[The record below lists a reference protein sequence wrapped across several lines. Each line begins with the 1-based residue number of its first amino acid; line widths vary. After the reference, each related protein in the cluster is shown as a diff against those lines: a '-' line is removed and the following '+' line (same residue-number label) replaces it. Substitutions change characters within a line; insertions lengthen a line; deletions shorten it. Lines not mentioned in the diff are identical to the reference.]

1 MAAVIQR
8 KPQILKNAG
17 RKEKIPEVKKH
28 LLEKYLAAL
37 LTSSTQKE
45 AAEKAG
51 ISPRW
56 MREIM
61 RDPEFAAEYSRRK
74 AEVVDDAT
82 RHIQGVYHKAIK
94 TLEGVIDSEK
104 ASNRDKINASRA
116 ILEYGQQLTETNE
129 VISRLEDLE
138 RMTETQ

>member
-1 MAAVIQR
+1 M
-8 KPQILKNAG
+8 
-17 RKEKIPEVKKH
+17 KKH

-61 RDPEFAAEYSRRK
+61 RDPEFAAEYTRRK

-82 RHIQGVYHKAIK
+82 RHIQGIYQKAIK
-94 TLEGVIDSEK
+94 TLEGVIDSKK

-116 ILEYGQQLTETNE
+116 ILEYGQQLTDTNE
-129 VISRLEDLE
+129 VLTRLDDLE
-138 RMTETQ
+138 RMTEAR

>member
-1 MAAVIQR
+1 M
-8 KPQILKNAG
+8 
-17 RKEKIPEVKKH
+17 KKH

-56 MREIM
+56 MREVM
-61 RDPEFAAEYSRRK
+61 RDPEFAAEYARRK

-82 RHIQGVYHKAIK
+82 RHIQGIYQKAIK
-94 TLEGVIDSEK
+94 TLEGVIDSQK

-138 RMTETQ
+138 RMTEAQ

>member
-1 MAAVIQR
+1 M
-8 KPQILKNAG
+8 
-17 RKEKIPEVKKH
+17 KKH

-56 MREIM
+56 MREVM
-61 RDPEFAAEYSRRK
+61 RNPEFAEEYTRRK
-74 AEVVDDAT
+74 AEVIDDAT
-82 RHIQGVYHKAIK
+82 RHILGVYQKAIK
-94 TLEGVIDSEK
+94 TLENVIDSEK

-129 VISRLEDLE
+129 VITRIENLE
-138 RMTETQ
+138 RISDAE